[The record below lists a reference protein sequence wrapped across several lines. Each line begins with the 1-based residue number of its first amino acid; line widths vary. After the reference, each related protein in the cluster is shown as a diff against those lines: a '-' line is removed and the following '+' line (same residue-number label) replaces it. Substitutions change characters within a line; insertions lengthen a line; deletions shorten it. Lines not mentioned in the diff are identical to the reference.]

1 MMILLT
7 TQHCSFMTASPYF
20 GVHHEYPT
28 WCQQLEQ
35 NFHTIL
41 EDYETLRTSS
51 LGWSKVGSGDRGSGM
66 TDHRVVAG
74 QDWSEYVLFGTGQQ
88 HCRNATKTRSL
99 IRRIIPDAVSLAEQG
114 GGEVIFSRLAPRTH
128 IRAHCGPT
136 NLRWTA
142 HLGLVVPKL
151 SDEGGSR
158 CQIRVGESWHC
169 WEPGKILLFD
179 DSFEHEV
186 RNDTEEDRVVLLL
199 RLWHPSLPTE
209 CRNDALLQAR
219 HRKSVTVEKRYHPP
233 KPFTDIRHRKS

>member
-1 MMILLT
+1 MK
-7 TQHCSFMTASPYF
+7 ASPCC
-20 GVHHEYPT
+20 GVYHDHPT

-41 EDYETLRTSS
+41 EEFENIRTSS

-74 QDWSEYVLFGTGQQ
+74 QEWSEYVLFGTGQQ
-88 HCRNATKTRSL
+88 QSRDATKTRSL

-151 SDEGGSR
+151 SGEGGSR
-158 CQIRVGESWHC
+158 CQIRVGESWYG
-169 WEPGKILLFD
+169 WEIGKILLFD

-186 RNDTEEDRVVLLL
+186 RNDTDEDRVVLLL
-199 RLWHPSLPTE
+199 RLWHPRLPIE
-209 CRNDALLQAR
+209 CRNVALLQAR
-219 HRKSVTVEKRYHPP
+219 QSKGDAVEKRYHPP
-233 KPFTDIRHRKS
+233 KPFASISPRKF